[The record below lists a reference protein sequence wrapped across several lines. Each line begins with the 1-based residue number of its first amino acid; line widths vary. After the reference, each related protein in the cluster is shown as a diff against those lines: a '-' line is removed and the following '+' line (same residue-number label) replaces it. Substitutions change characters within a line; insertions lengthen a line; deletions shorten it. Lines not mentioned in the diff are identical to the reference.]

1 MLAREDANV
10 YKKDWV
16 DILKCFSIFIVV
28 LGHCGLDLKE
38 YFQPRSLEA
47 LGVAPFFFLLGYNL
61 ILSRKKK
68 LNILISR
75 LFGLYLWGLSAAFLQ
90 SFLNMWLHGNFV
102 ESNFLPFIF
111 GINSFFPNAAVPGNP
126 VLWFVGAY
134 THFVLLFLVF
144 RTFPL
149 IGTKTILTAM
159 LVEILIRLG
168 SGTIYNSYTFFLN
181 WISIFLMGVYV
192 AQNET
197 TLMAGIKNNRLIIIL
212 LAVITI
218 LVISIANKILPAVS
232 EGLRYVCV
240 TALLFGISC
249 ILRSGKVV
257 RFIAQNTLIVF
268 LFHHIIIHFMPYGLP
283 VVVIFIEAITLT
295 LSLAFVSRYI
305 TNLKPIL
312 ALQNRIINHLDS
324 PSSHPWPNNR
334 PM

>member
-1 MLAREDANV
+1 MLIREDTNI
-10 YKKDWV
+10 YRKDWI

-61 ILSRKKK
+61 IVSRKKK
-68 LNILISR
+68 INILISR
-75 LFGLYLWGLSAAFLQ
+75 LFDLYLWGLVAAFLQ
-90 SFLNMWLHGNFV
+90 SLLNMWLRGNFV

-126 VLWFVGAY
+126 VLWFVGTY
-134 THFVLLFLVF
+134 THFVLLFLLF
-144 RTFPL
+144 RTFPV
-149 IGTKTILTAM
+149 IGIKTILAAI
-159 LVEILIRLG
+159 LVEILVRLG
-168 SGTIYNSYTFFLN
+168 NGTIYNSYTFFLN
-181 WISIFLMGVYV
+181 WISIFLMGIYV

-197 TLMAGIKNNRLIIIL
+197 TIVTGIRSNRLIIVL
-212 LAVITI
+212 LAMVTI
-218 LVISIANKILPAVS
+218 LVMGIANKILPAVS
-232 EGLRYVCV
+232 EGLRYICV

-249 ILRSGKVV
+249 LLRSGKVV
-257 RFIAQNTLIVF
+257 RFIASNTLIVF

-295 LSLAFVSRYI
+295 FSLAFVSRYI

-312 ALQNRIINHLDS
+312 ALQNRIIRHFDD
-324 PSSHPWPNNR
+324 PNNR
-334 PM
+334 PQANSRLV